1 MDLFAEQRKRALA
14 KVQPLAVRMRPR
26 TLDEFVGQEHFIGQ
40 GKLLRRLLDSDRL
53 ASAIFYGPPGTG
65 KTTLAHIIANHTRG
79 AFEQANAASIGVK
92 EVREV
97 IARAKSRLEEDGRRT
112 VLFLDEIH
120 RFNRAQQDVLL
131 GDVEDG
137 VIILLGATT
146 ENPFFA
152 VNSALVSRS
161 QIFQFELLSEGDVK
175 RLIAAALA
183 DRERGLGGLNVTID
197 DNALDFLA
205 RISDGD
211 ARRALS
217 AVEVAVL
224 SQVRASGDRQT
235 ASQGRSREA
244 ADASAETG
252 IRITLEIAQDS
263 IQRKAVV
270 YDGTGDEHYD
280 AASALI
286 KSMRGS
292 DPDATIYWLA
302 MMLEAGDDPR
312 FLARR
317 IAICASEDVG
327 NADPM
332 ALVLAN
338 AAVQTTLFVGL
349 PECQFPLAQAAIY
362 VACAPK
368 SNACAMAIWGAT
380 ADVKEGRTI
389 PVPRHLRDK
398 SYKSAARLGH
408 GAGYQ
413 YAHDSPEGMVAQD
426 YLGVE
431 KTYYAPTDRG
441 HEKVMGAYL
450 EKFKQLRSAGPS
462 ENQPPAHKQKAK

>member
-1 MDLFAEQRKRALA
+1 MDLFAEQRKQALA

-26 TLDEFVGQEHFIGQ
+26 TLDEFVGQMHFIGG
-40 GKLLRRLLDSDRL
+40 GKLLRRLLDADRL

-65 KTTLAHIIANHTRG
+65 KTTLAHIIAQHTQA

-92 EVREV
+92 EVRDV
-97 IARAKSRLEEDGRRT
+97 ISRAKARLEADGRRT

-161 QIFQFELLSEGDVK
+161 QIFQFEPLGEGDIK
-175 RLIAAALA
+175 RLIAQALS
-183 DRERGLGGLNVTID
+183 DEDRGLGRFHAAID
-197 DNALDFLA
+197 DAALDFLA

-211 ARRALS
+211 ARRALT
-217 AVEVAVL
+217 ALEVAVL
-224 SQVRASGDRQT
+224 SQQ
-235 ASQGRSREA
+235 
-244 ADASAETG
+244 ASAAAPNAA

-270 YDGTGDEHYD
+270 YDGTGDQHYD

-292 DPDATIYWLA
+292 DPDAAVYWLA
-302 MMLEAGDDPR
+302 MMLEAGEDPR
-312 FLARR
+312 FIARR
-317 IAICASEDVG
+317 IAICAAEDVG

-338 AAVQTTLFVGL
+338 AAVQTTIFVGM
-349 PECQFPLAQAAIY
+349 PECQLPLAQATIY
-362 VACAPK
+362 IACAPK
-368 SNACAMAIWGAT
+368 SNASAMAVWSAMT
-380 ADVKEGRTI
+380 DVKEGRTI
-389 PVPRHLRDK
+389 PVPRHLRDQ
-398 SYKSAARLGH
+398 SYGGAKRLGH
-408 GAGYQ
+408 GKGYQ
-413 YAHDSPEGMVAQD
+413 YTHDAPDGIAAQD

-431 KTYYAPTDRG
+431 KTYYEPTDRG
-441 HEKVMGAYL
+441 HERAMGEYL
-450 EKFKQLRSAGPS
+450 AKFKKLRADAGRTPGKAGPPS
-462 ENQPPAHKQKAK
+462 K